1 MTAPPAGQPVAGQPV
16 ARQFVWINGRGIW
29 TLYRRELARGLKLAV
44 ITLAAPAIRAVLF
57 ATVFAL
63 VTVSIGADTPR
74 AEFLAFLIPGL
85 IAAAIFERAF
95 EATAFSLVFD
105 KMEGVIGDV
114 VRAPLTPAEILF
126 AYSLSSASSGLL
138 TGLVVALAL
147 LPFAFGLPAAPL
159 ILLGFAAAGAYMFA
173 LFAMIAGLWARKWDH
188 ISAAQTF
195 VVVPVVFLS
204 GVFFSLDRL
213 PPTGQA
219 LVRANPVFY
228 AVDGVRAG
236 MTGRFEADPLVAAT
250 VILAT
255 ILVLLG
261 ISYRL
266 LATGYRLKD

>member
-1 MTAPPAGQPVAGQPV
+1 MSAPV
-16 ARQFVWINGRGIW
+16 ARQFAWGNARGVW

-63 VTVSIGADTPR
+63 VTASIRVDIPR

-105 KMEGVIGDV
+105 KMEGVIGDL
-114 VRAPLTPAEILF
+114 VRAPLTPAEVLF
-126 AYSLSSASSGLL
+126 AYSFSSATSGLFA
-138 TGLVVALAL
+138 GLAVALAL
-147 LPFAFGLPAAPL
+147 LPYGVGLPAAPL
-159 ILLGFAAAGAYMFA
+159 VFVSFAVAGAYMFS
-173 LFAMIAGLWARKWDH
+173 LFALIAGLWARKWDH

-195 VVVPVVFLS
+195 VVVPIIFLS

-213 PPTGQA
+213 PPMGQV

-236 MTGRFEADPLVAAT
+236 MTGRFEADPMVA
-250 VILAT
+250 VLILSAT

-266 LATGYRLKD
+266 LASGYRLKD